1 MNAKNENEKWDILPL
16 EEKKNEGKKETFN
29 HVTNVVRKEAIRGV
43 CCSTVNTIWYVQI

>member
-29 HVTNVVRKEAIRGV
+29 HVTNVVRKEATIGV
-43 CCSTVNTIWYVQI
+43 CSLL